1 MPRTCASSG
10 IVENTIHAYIWE
22 NWSQASHN
30 QPQPTPKADGYG
42 LKCSGELSSWGV
54 GMGLAGLLS
63 RHLGGSW
70 GTCPAGCFPS
80 GKRAVWARFW
90 GTQSAG
96 GGNTMVCVGAGGR
109 GCVWWWW
116 GCLCVFFFPFALFTL
131 SQLLSQNN
139 LSTRVLSGF
148 ATMNCFAK
156 SRRFAR
162 NLNFVELCEKVKHF
176 TEFWPH
182 PHCTPRLCLVLKCL
196 FYQEM
201 K

>member
-1 MPRTCASSG
+1 MTYSDCHVFFRSFFTFNAELAFPLWDSLF
-10 IVENTIHAYIWE
+10 
-22 NWSQASHN
+22 SQ
-30 QPQPTPKADGYG
+30 Q
-42 LKCSGELSSWGV
+42 
-54 GMGLAGLLS
+54 
-63 RHLGGSW
+63 RHLLRFEGII
-70 GTCPAGCFPS
+70 GCNHHHSSIRFQMTYSVPWAQLS
-80 GKRAVWARFW
+80 GF
-90 GTQSAG
+90 
-96 GGNTMVCVGAGGR
+96 VCVGAGGR